1 MTNYQGTDN
10 LQLLEKTAKNYN
22 TFLINLVTQAGQK
35 RREEKRREEKRREKV
50 SLLLTSGPE
59 RHFLLRK

>member
-35 RREEKRREEKRREKV
+35 RREKKRREKV
-50 SLLLTSGPE
+50 LLLLTSGPE

>member
-35 RREEKRREEKRREKV
+35 RREKKRREKV